1 MKKKSDSRNLVLML
15 AVMFSLTVLTNCK
28 TTEAI
33 DPPED
38 LIIMGTWNQTNAIV
52 ELNVGSQTLVEY
64 LVEQGQSQED
74 ADAYVNDFISSSLV
88 NKMDLNS
95 DHTYTFYIGAT
106 NAGTGKWEYN
116 ISAKT
121 VTTPDTGILLFNV
134 VFISDTDMNL
144 QQEGAFIYTDE
155 TIGLIE
161 IEISFHI
168 EDAWVKL

>member
-1 MKKKSDSRNLVLML
+1 MKKTSNSRNLVLML

-38 LIIMGTWNQTNAIV
+38 LIIMGTWNQTDTNV

-64 LVEQGQSQED
+64 LVEQGQSLED
-74 ADAYVNDFISSSLV
+74 AEAYVNAFLSSSLV

-95 DHTYTFYIGAT
+95 DHTYTFYIDQT
-106 NAGTGKWEYN
+106 NVGTGMWVYN
-116 ISAKT
+116 ISVKT
-121 VTTPDTGILLFNV
+121 VTDSSNKLLFNV
-134 VFISDTDMNL
+134 VFISDTDMIL
-144 QQEGAFIYTDE
+144 QQEGAFMYTDE